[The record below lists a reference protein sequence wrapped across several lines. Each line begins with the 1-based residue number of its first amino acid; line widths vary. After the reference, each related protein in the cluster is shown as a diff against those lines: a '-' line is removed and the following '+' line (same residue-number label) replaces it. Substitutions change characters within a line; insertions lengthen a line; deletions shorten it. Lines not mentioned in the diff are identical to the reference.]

1 MRVIYGLG
9 AVILFSIVF
18 YGIFGL
24 SASCDDVKI
33 ISLAV
38 IAAGAMAGGD

>member
-33 ISLAV
+33 IALA
-38 IAAGAMAGGD
+38 ILAAGAMAGGD